1 MRAETGFWDRE
12 MTLQRRWMMLGALI
26 GLAGG
31 AVSVVCLRLVTGS
44 AAVAL
49 ASLVPGTLAGGF
61 AAALASGRVLHQTAA
76 RLALLAE
83 DDPPGDRGATGH
95 TGFDASE
102 DEVRKHLDR
111 ARVVRNELDRS
122 ERSARM
128 LWVSI
133 QGAGSTS
140 HADAA
145 PARPGAGLPAVLD
158 QMRQTAITIHR
169 DASALEEL
177 NERVASGAA
186 DQSEAVTR
194 TASAVEALSDKIDR
208 ISQNAGNATEACERT
223 RQEARRGLEQ
233 VHRVIEGMDR
243 LLARI
248 ESNGRMTMRL
258 EDRSSEIGN
267 IVDLIREI
275 SSRTDMLALNATI
288 ESVRAGEHGRGF
300 AVVAEE
306 IRKLAEKTATA
317 TREIGTIVEAIQVD
331 SHESIRALG
340 EEQIE
345 MQRESERIRET
356 GSALDRISQV
366 ADHSARLVEGISS
379 STNDQVLA
387 AQDLV
392 RAMQRISEV
401 TQQTLERTTKS
412 RTSLRSLVQS
422 CEPWQRLAASPP
434 DPATV
439 PAEPMAGRDPIL
451 PRPSPAAPRRRLQ
464 AGHEIAS

>member
-1 MRAETGFWDRE
+1 MSVN
-12 MTLQRRWMMLGALI
+12 QRWIMIGALI
-26 GLAGG
+26 GLVGG
-31 AVSVVCLRLVTGS
+31 AVSLSLRMVPGPVSGVLAALLPGALVGGFTAALVAGRILHQAAVHLGS
-44 AAVAL
+44 LTIDDSPDELTALGHGGFDAAVAM
-49 ASLVPGTLAGGF
+49 
-61 AAALASGRVLHQTAA
+61 LH
-76 RLALLAE
+76 
-83 DDPPGDRGATGH
+83 
-95 TGFDASE
+95 
-102 DEVRKHLDR
+102 EV
-111 ARVVRNELDRS
+111 LDRS
-122 ERSARM
+122 RELQLELERSEQSARSF
-128 LWVSI
+128 WASI
-133 QGAGSTS
+133 DVTANSQSSGISKPS
-140 HADAA
+140 
-145 PARPGAGLPAVLD
+145 GAGLPAVLD
-158 QMRQTAITIHR
+158 QMRQTAMALHR
-169 DASALEEL
+169 DASSLEEL

-194 TASAVEALSDKIDR
+194 TASAVEALSERIDR
-208 ISQNAGNATEACERT
+208 ISTNADEAARACKRA
-223 RQEARRGLEQ
+223 RDEAHRGLEQ
-233 VHRVIEGMDR
+233 VHTAIEGMDR
-243 LLARI
+243 LLARN

-258 EDRSSEIGN
+258 DDRSSEIGN
-267 IVDLIREI
+267 IVNLIREI

-340 EEQIE
+340 EEQAE

-366 ADHSARLVEGISS
+366 AEHSAKLVEGISS

-412 RTSLRSLVQS
+412 RSSLKSLVQS
-422 CEPWQRLAASPP
+422 CEPWQRLASAAAGPTESVAIRPASLP
-434 DPATV
+434 V
-439 PAEPMAGRDPIL
+439 PHQT
-451 PRPSPAAPRRRLQ
+451 PSRRREL
-464 AGHEIAS
+464 AGSETAR

>member
-1 MRAETGFWDRE
+1 MK
-12 MTLQRRWMMLGALI
+12 QRWIILGALI

-31 AVSVVCLRLVTGS
+31 AVSAGLRFAPGTAAGVLAALLPGALAGGTVAVLVAGKLLDQAAVRLASLTEDDAPAELAAVGHRGFD
-44 AAVAL
+44 AAVA
-49 ASLVPGTLAGGF
+49 
-61 AAALASGRVLHQTAA
+61 
-76 RLALLAE
+76 
-83 DDPPGDRGATGH
+83 
-95 TGFDASE
+95 
-102 DEVRKHLDR
+102 EVRGVLDQ
-111 ARVVRNELDRS
+111 ARELRNELERS

-128 LWVSI
+128 IWVSI
-133 QGAGSTS
+133 HGTGST
-140 HADAA
+140 ANGDASS
-145 PARPGAGLPAVLD
+145 ARGSAGLPAVLD
-158 QMRQTAITIHR
+158 QMRQTAIAIHR
-169 DASALEEL
+169 DAASLEEL

-186 DQSEAVTR
+186 DQSEAVAR
-194 TASAVEALSDKIDR
+194 TASAVEALSEKIDR
-208 ISQNAGNATEACERT
+208 ISMNAEEAARACERT
-223 RQEARRGLEQ
+223 RDEARRGLEQ
-233 VHRVIEGMDR
+233 VHTVIEGMDR

-267 IVDLIREI
+267 IVDLIRDI

-306 IRKLAEKTATA
+306 IRKLAEKTSTA

-340 EEQIE
+340 EEQTE

-366 ADHSARLVEGISS
+366 ADQSARLVEGISS

-401 TQQTLERTTKS
+401 THQTLERTTKS
-412 RTSLRSLVQS
+412 RSSLKSLVQS
-422 CEPWQRLAASPP
+422 CEPWQRLAAA
-434 DPATV
+434 PAQV
-439 PAEPMAGRDPIL
+439 PAEAKAGRDAIL
-451 PRPSPAAPRRRLQ
+451 QGPSKAVPLRRRTDR
-464 AGHEIAS
+464 